1 MTPVTEAIDF
11 SAGPQAGGREP
22 APGELGLVQAFV
34 NSHYDIEHEHGA
46 ELLHSPRALGAW
58 LRRRCLLGPSV
69 AGALSRG
76 DLRRALDVREGVR
89 SMLAANNGAAWDA
102 DAVARLNRAAAH
114 PGPVIQFHA
123 DGPSFEPHERDLDG
137 AFAVLLGVVARAQLD
152 GRWSRFKAC
161 PGEDCGWAFYDYSR
175 NQASA
180 WCSMAVCGS
189 RSKARA
195 YRQRNRRSGVR
206 R

>member
-1 MTPVTEAIDF
+1 MTPVTAAIDF
-11 SAGPQAGGREP
+11 SAGTQAGGREP

-34 NSHYDIEHEHGA
+34 NSHYDLERDEGG
-46 ELLHSPRALGAW
+46 ELFHSPSALTRW
-58 LRRRCLLGPSV
+58 LR
-69 AGALSRG
+69 SRG
-76 DLRRALDVREGVR
+76 LLEASRSLTRTELRRALDVREGLR
-89 SMLAANNGAAWDA
+89 AMLAANNGVDWDA
-102 DAVARLNRAAAH
+102 DAVARLNHAASR
-114 PGPVIQFHA
+114 PGVVIQFRP
-123 DGPSFEPHERDLDG
+123 DGPSFESYERDFDG
-137 AFAVLLGVVARAQLD
+137 ALGVLLGIVARAQLD
-152 GRWSRFKAC
+152 GRWERFKAC

-195 YRQRNRRSGVR
+195 YRARNRRRASR